1 MRRSVHRMKVAGL
14 LAAGSMLFQFG
25 GCLDVGGL
33 WRNVQI
39 GFTRQIGAIP
49 AQAVYD
55 LTIGPIIDDLIGG
68 GNDSSS

>member
-1 MRRSVHRMKVAGL
+1 MRKSIHRMKVVGL

-25 GCLDVGGL
+25 GCLDLGGV

-55 LTIGPIIDDLIGG
+55 LTVGPLLDGVLGGDDGAAG
-68 GNDSSS
+68 